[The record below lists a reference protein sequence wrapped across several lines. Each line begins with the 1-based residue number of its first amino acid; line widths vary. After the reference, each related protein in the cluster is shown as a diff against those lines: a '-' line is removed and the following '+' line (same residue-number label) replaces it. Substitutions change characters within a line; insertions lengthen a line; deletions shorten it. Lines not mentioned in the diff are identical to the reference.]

1 MAAGRPVI
9 TTDAP
14 GCRET
19 VVAGENGHLVPPRDV
34 DSLVAAM
41 LYFVENPRQIAVMG
55 RNSRRLAEERFDV
68 RAINARML
76 SVMGLDGTALT
87 GPAEG
92 SRAKRKRQAALCG
105 GGDRKSTRLN
115 SSH

>member
-1 MAAGRPVI
+1 MRISDWSSDVCSS
-9 TTDAP
+9 DL
-14 GCRET
+14 
-19 VVAGENGHLVPPRDV
+19 LVPPRDV

-41 LYFVENPRQIAVMG
+41 LYFVENPQQIAVMG

-87 GPAEG
+87 GPAAG
-92 SRAKRKRQAALCG
+92 SRAKRKRQAPLCG
-105 GGDRKSTRLN
+105 GGAVGGARRQALA
-115 SSH
+115 